1 MLVRL
6 ITLKLMAKKTKKK
19 AKSKRPLVALVSS
32 VTGHR
37 YIVRKNSTNTPDKLE
52 RRKYDPLI
60 RKVTA
65 YKEVSKNLGRNEVK
79 PRKK

>member
-1 MLVRL
+1 
-6 ITLKLMAKKTKKK
+6 MAKKSKKK
-19 AKSKRPLVALVSS
+19 AKNKRSLVALVST

-37 YIVRKNSTNTPDKLE
+37 YVIKKNSTNTPDKLE

-60 RKVTA
+60 RKTVV
-65 YKEVSKNLGRNEVK
+65 YKETSKNLGRNEVK